1 MEYRT
6 IQITT
11 NELNTYFDYITTSY
25 KNMYNVANF
34 YIRNCMTGIKKEPH
48 KRTNNETEVLADIF
62 NNIRSLNEIKINNWI
77 NKNKG
82 TREDAMLALNK
93 KFFKYPTADKWF
105 LNKYLIDGV
114 MKMTK
119 NIVA

>member
-77 NKNKG
+77 ISTCFFDNNFTFNFTHICNTSRFHYLCKN
-82 TREDAMLALNK
+82 TIEFR
-93 KFFKYPTADKWF
+93 F
-105 LNKYLIDGV
+105 LEF
-114 MKMTK
+114 
-119 NIVA
+119 